1 MFDQS
6 VIAMTLDWITVETVA
21 VVFSIAYLLFALK
34 ENSLCW
40 YCAFISTAIY
50 TWIFG
55 DVRLY
60 MESLLSL
67 YYLVMA
73 IYGWYQW
80 RRGGEEHQGVSISRW
95 PLSQHALAIAI
106 VIFLSLL
113 SGYLLAQNTEA
124 RLPYLDS
131 FTTWGAVL
139 TTWMVARKVL
149 ENWLYWVVI
158 DAASIY
164 LYLDRDLYQTAALF
178 VVYVVLATAG
188 FFSWRTAYRAQFLVQ
203 PHIGQEAAPHESC

>member
-1 MFDQS
+1 MFEEILS
-6 VIAMTLDWITVETVA
+6 WVTLETVA

-40 YCAFISTAIY
+40 YCAFVSTAIY

-55 DVRLY
+55 DVSLY
-60 MESLLSL
+60 MESLLNV

-73 IYGWYQW
+73 VYGWYQW
-80 RRGGEEHQGVSISRW
+80 RKGGVSHQGINISCWHLR
-95 PLSQHALAIAI
+95 QHGLAITS
-106 VIFLSLL
+106 VVLLSLI
-113 SGYLLAQNTEA
+113 SGYLLAQNTGA

-139 TTWMVARKVL
+139 ATVMVARKIL
-149 ENWLYWVVI
+149 ENWLYWIVI

-164 LYLDRDLYQTAALF
+164 LYLDRELYQTVALF
-178 VVYVVLATAG
+178 VLYVVLASVGYVT
-188 FFSWRTAYRAQFLVQ
+188 WRRRLFEQSVLDREPEQVST
-203 PHIGQEAAPHESC
+203 

>member
-1 MFDQS
+1 MFEWAS
-6 VIAMTLDWITVETVA
+6 LDWVGFHWVTLETLA

-40 YCAFISTAIY
+40 YCAFFSTAIY

-60 MESLLSL
+60 MESLLNV

-73 IYGWYQW
+73 VYGWYQW
-80 RRGGEEHQGVSISRW
+80 RRGGESHQGLEISVWSFR
-95 PLSQHALAIAI
+95 QHGLAVVA
-106 VIFLSLL
+106 VILISVLT
-113 SGYLLAQNTEA
+113 GYLLTQNTDA

-139 TTWMVARKVL
+139 TTVMVARKIL
-149 ENWLYWVVI
+149 ENWLYWIVI
-158 DAASIY
+158 DTASIY
-164 LYLDRDLYQTAALF
+164 LYLDRELYQT
-178 VVYVVLATAG
+178 VVL
-188 FFSWRTAYRAQFLVQ
+188 FSLYVILAIVGYVIWRRRYL
-203 PHIGQEAAPHESC
+203 GQQGLSSGVFE

>member
-1 MFDQS
+1 M
-6 VIAMTLDWITVETVA
+6 LDTVLSWATFETVA

-40 YCAFISTAIY
+40 YCAFVSTAIY

-60 MESLLSL
+60 MESLLNI

-73 IYGWYQW
+73 VYGWYQW
-80 RRGGEEHQGVSISRW
+80 RKGGASHQGIQITSWGIR
-95 PLSQHALAIAI
+95 QHGRAI
-106 VIFLSLL
+106 VAVVLASII
-113 SGYLLAQNTEA
+113 SGYLLAENTEA

-131 FTTWGAVL
+131 FTTWSAVL
-139 TTWMVARKVL
+139 TTWMVARKIL
-149 ENWLYWVVI
+149 ENWIYWVVI

-164 LYLDRDLYQTAALF
+164 LYLDRELYQTVALF
-178 VVYVVLATAG
+178 VLYVILAVVG
-188 FFSWRTAYRAQFLVQ
+188 YISWRKKYSKQQ
-203 PHIGQEAAPHESC
+203 GQQLKQVSA

>member
-1 MFDQS
+1 VIDQF
-6 VIAMTLDWITVETVA
+6 VNWLTLDWFTWETVA

-40 YCAFISTAIY
+40 YCAFVSTSIY

-60 MESLLSL
+60 MESLLNI

-73 IYGWYQW
+73 VYGWYQW
-80 RRGGEEHQGVSISRW
+80 RRGGAGHQGVSITRW
-95 PLSQHALAIAI
+95 HWRQHALAIVA
-106 VIFLSLL
+106 VIGISCI
-113 SGYLLAQNTEA
+113 SGYLLAENTEA

-139 TTWMVARKVL
+139 TTWMVARKIL

-158 DAASIY
+158 DAVSIV
-164 LYLDRDLYQTAALF
+164 LYLDRELYQTVALF
-178 VVYVVLATAG
+178 VIYVVLATAG
-188 FFSWRTAYRAQFLVQ
+188 YFSWRKTYRQQALEQHAMAQV
-203 PHIGQEAAPHESC
+203 AS

>member
-1 MFDQS
+1 
-6 VIAMTLDWITVETVA
+6 MTLDWLPFGWVTMETVA

-34 ENSLCW
+34 ENNLCW

-67 YYLVMA
+67 YYFIMA

-80 RRGGEEHQGVSISRW
+80 RRGGAGRQGVAISRW
-95 PLSQHALAIAI
+95 PLYQHAVAI
-106 VIFLSLL
+106 VTVIGLSLL
-113 SGYLLAQNTEA
+113 SGYLLAKNTEA

-139 TTWMVARKVL
+139 TTWMVARKIL
-149 ENWLYWVVI
+149 ENWLYWVMI

-164 LYLDRDLYQTAALF
+164 LYLDRELYQTAALF
-178 VVYVVLATAG
+178 VVYVVLASLAY
-188 FFSWRTAYRAQFLVQ
+188 FSWRKTYQAQYLEQTSFGSEVT
-203 PHIGQEAAPHESC
+203 

>member
-1 MFDQS
+1 MILS
-6 VIAMTLDWITVETVA
+6 WVTLETVA

-40 YCAFISTAIY
+40 YCAFVSTAIY

-60 MESLLSL
+60 MESLLNI

-73 IYGWYQW
+73 VYGWYQW
-80 RRGGEEHQGVSISRW
+80 RKGGVSHQGIEISCWQLR
-95 PLSQHALAIAI
+95 QHGLAIAS
-106 VIFLSLL
+106 VIILSLI
-113 SGYLLAQNTEA
+113 SGYLLAQNTGA

-139 TTWMVARKVL
+139 TTVMVARKIL
-149 ENWLYWVVI
+149 ENWLYWIVI

-164 LYLDRDLYQTAALF
+164 LYLDRELYQTVALF
-178 VVYVVLATAG
+178 VLYVVLASVG
-188 FFSWRTAYRAQFLVQ
+188 YVIWRKRYSEQRVL
-203 PHIGQEAAPHESC
+203 GRESEQVSA

>member
-1 MFDQS
+1 MLDTIS
-6 VIAMTLDWITVETVA
+6 NGAALSWMTLETVA

-40 YCAFISTAIY
+40 YCAFVSTAIY

-60 MESLLSL
+60 MESLLNV

-73 IYGWYQW
+73 AYGWYQW
-80 RRGGEEHQGVSISRW
+80 RKGGVSHQGVQITSWGIQ
-95 PLSQHALAIAI
+95 QHGRAI
-106 VIFLSLL
+106 VAVVVISVI
-113 SGYLLAQNTEA
+113 SGYLLTENTAA

-131 FTTWGAVL
+131 FTTWSAVL
-139 TTWMVARKVL
+139 TTWMVARKIL

-164 LYLDRDLYQTAALF
+164 LYMDRELYQTAALF
-178 VVYVVLATAG
+178 LLFVILAVMG
-188 FFSWRTAYRAQFLVQ
+188 YISWRKKYFKQQ
-203 PHIGQEAAPHESC
+203 GQLLEQVSS

>member
-1 MFDQS
+1 MFEWASFDWVS
-6 VIAMTLDWITVETVA
+6 FHWVTLETLA

-40 YCAFISTAIY
+40 YCAFFSTAIY

-60 MESLLSL
+60 MESLLNV

-73 IYGWYQW
+73 VYGWHQW
-80 RRGGEEHQGVSISRW
+80 RRGGENHQGLEISVWSFR
-95 PLSQHALAIAI
+95 QHGLAVVA
-106 VIFLSLL
+106 VIFISVIT
-113 SGYLLAQNTEA
+113 GYLLTQNTDA

-139 TTWMVARKVL
+139 TTVMVARKIL
-149 ENWLYWVVI
+149 ENWLYWIVI
-158 DAASIY
+158 DTASIY
-164 LYLDRDLYQTAALF
+164 LYLDRELYQTAVLFALY
-178 VVYVVLATAG
+178 VILAMVGYAIWRRRYLGQQSVY
-188 FFSWRTAYRAQFLVQ
+188 R
-203 PHIGQEAAPHESC
+203 EAFE

>member
-1 MFDQS
+1 
-6 VIAMTLDWITVETVA
+6 VA

-40 YCAFISTAIY
+40 YCAFVSTAIY

-60 MESLLSL
+60 MESLLNI

-73 IYGWYQW
+73 VYGWYQW
-80 RRGGEEHQGVSISRW
+80 RKGGASHQGVQITRW
-95 PLSQHALAIAI
+95 GIQQHARAI
-106 VIFLSLL
+106 VVVVLISVI
-113 SGYLLAQNTEA
+113 SGYLLTENTEA

-139 TTWMVARKVL
+139 TTWMVARKIL

-164 LYLDRDLYQTAALF
+164 LYLDRELYQTVTLF
-178 VVYVVLATAG
+178 VLYVILAVVG
-188 FFSWRTAYRAQFLVQ
+188 YISWRKKYFKQR
-203 PHIGQEAAPHESC
+203 GQLLDQVST

>member
-1 MFDQS
+1 MLDTILNWAS
-6 VIAMTLDWITVETVA
+6 LSWMTPDWVTLETVA

-40 YCAFISTAIY
+40 YCAFVSTAIY

-60 MESLLSL
+60 MESLLNA

-73 IYGWYQW
+73 VYGWYQW
-80 RRGGEEHQGVSISRW
+80 RKGGASHQGIQITCW
-95 PLSQHALAIAI
+95 GIQQHARAI
-106 VIFLSLL
+106 VAVVLISVI
-113 SGYLLAQNTEA
+113 SGYLLTENTEA

-139 TTWMVARKVL
+139 TAWMVARKIL

-164 LYLDRDLYQTAALF
+164 LYLDRELYQTATLF
-178 VVYVVLATAG
+178 ILYVILAVVGYI
-188 FFSWRTAYRAQFLVQ
+188 SWRKKYFKQQ
-203 PHIGQEAAPHESC
+203 GQLLEQVSA

>member
-1 MFDQS
+1 VFDGASLSWISFQW
-6 VIAMTLDWITVETVA
+6 VTFETLA

-40 YCAFISTAIY
+40 YCAFFSTAIY
-50 TWIFG
+50 VWIFG
-55 DVRLY
+55 DVSLY
-60 MESLLSL
+60 MESLLNV

-80 RRGGEEHQGVSISRW
+80 RKGGVSHQGIEISCW
-95 PLSQHALAIAI
+95 PLRQHGLAIVL
-106 VIFLSLL
+106 VIILSLI
-113 SGYLLAQNTEA
+113 SGYLLAQNTSA

-139 TTWMVARKVL
+139 TTVMVARKIL
-149 ENWLYWVVI
+149 ENWLYWIVI

-164 LYLDRDLYQTAALF
+164 LYLDRELYQTVALF
-178 VVYVVLATAG
+178 VLFVVLAVVGYFA
-188 FFSWRTAYRAQFLVQ
+188 WRKRYLRQTLVRTGNVEQ
-203 PHIGQEAAPHESC
+203 VSS

>member
-1 MFDQS
+1 MPEWYSFNGL
-6 VIAMTLDWITVETVA
+6 TLVETLA

-40 YCAFISTAIY
+40 YCAFFSTAIY

-55 DVRLY
+55 DVQLY
-60 MESLLSL
+60 MESLLNV

-73 IYGWYQW
+73 VYGWYQW
-80 RRGGEEHQGVSISRW
+80 RKGGEDHQGIHISVWTYR
-95 PLSQHALAIAI
+95 QHGLAIVSVI
-106 VIFLSLL
+106 VLSVI
-113 SGYLLAQNTEA
+113 SGYLLENNTDAQ
-124 RLPYLDS
+124 LPYLDS

-139 TTWMVARKVL
+139 TTVMVARKIL

-164 LYLDRDLYQTAALF
+164 LYLDRELYQTVVLF
-178 VVYVVLATAG
+178 AVYVVLAVVGYFT
-188 FFSWRTAYRAQFLVQ
+188 WRKHYLEQV
-203 PHIGQEAAPHESC
+203 SV